1 MPLAAAPAAG
11 GASNGEAA
19 APSLL
24 MRASAML
31 RDGRLELNTLEP
43 ERARTFSKTE
53 GARLALSQQ
62 RGMACLVTRT
72 RRVLLL
78 DLEDDD
84 DDEDDEDDDD
94 DDADADTAA
103 QDSGGDGADVAM
115 DEDD

>member
-1 MPLAAAPAAG
+1 
-11 GASNGEAA
+11 
-19 APSLL
+19 

-84 DDEDDEDDDD
+84 DDDDDEDDDDD

>member
-1 MPLAAAPAAG
+1 
-11 GASNGEAA
+11 
-19 APSLL
+19 
-24 MRASAML
+24 
-31 RDGRLELNTLEP
+31 
-43 ERARTFSKTE
+43 
-53 GARLALSQQ
+53 
-62 RGMACLVTRT
+62 MACLVTRT

-94 DDADADTAA
+94 DAADADTVA